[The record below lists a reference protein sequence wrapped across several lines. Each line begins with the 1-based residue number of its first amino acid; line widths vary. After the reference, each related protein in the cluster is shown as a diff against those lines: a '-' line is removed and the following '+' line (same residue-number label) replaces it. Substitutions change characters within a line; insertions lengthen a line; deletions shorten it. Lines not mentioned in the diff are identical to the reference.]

1 MSSIHKGKS
10 KSRRK
15 SRKKSKSRRK
25 SRRKSKVKKILKKN
39 KRPFNKGKWYIVTKE
54 GCKYCD
60 KSKTLLK
67 DKNIE
72 AEIEIINDDNRM
84 VIYEELDNI
93 TGKYRYFPMIFYNGK
108 FIGGY
113 TELEKH
119 NF

>member
-1 MSSIHKGKS
+1 MSSIHKGKN
-10 KSRRK
+10 K
-15 SRKKSKSRRK
+15 SRKK
-25 SRRKSKVKKILKKN
+25 SRRKSKINRKSKKILKKN

-60 KSKTLLK
+60 KAKSLLK

-72 AEIEIINDDNRM
+72 VEIEVINDDNRV

-108 FIGGY
+108 FMGGY
-113 TELEKH
+113 AELEKH